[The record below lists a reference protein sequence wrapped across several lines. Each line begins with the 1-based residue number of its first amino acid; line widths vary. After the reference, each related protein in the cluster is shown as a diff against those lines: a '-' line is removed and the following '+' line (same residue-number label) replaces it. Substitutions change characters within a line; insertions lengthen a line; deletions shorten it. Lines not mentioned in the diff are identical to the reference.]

1 MLVISRR
8 IREAIEVGPDIR
20 VTVLAI
26 RSDQVRL
33 GVLAPREVS
42 VLRSELLERVRLS
55 NEAAAQLEPA
65 ELLGKLTPAAAAMR
79 VSWPVADPAASQ
91 AFYAE
96 LGFQPA
102 PPGTQ
107 ARLLLRRGEV
117 ELELK
122 PGTPLRSVGLC
133 LSSHPTRWLVDPNG
147 YSIGL

>member
-8 IREAIEVGPDIR
+8 VREAIEVGPDIR

-26 RSDQVRL
+26 RSDKVRL
-33 GVLAPREVS
+33 GVLAPREVA

-65 ELLGKLTPAAAAMR
+65 ELLGKLAPVAPAMR
-79 VSWPVADPAASQ
+79 VVWPVADPVASQ

-96 LGFQPA
+96 LGFQPT
-102 PPGTQ
+102 GGNQ
-107 ARLLLRRGEV
+107 ARWLLKRGEV

-122 PGTPLRSVGLC
+122 QGTPLRSVGLC
-133 LSSHPTRWLVDPNG
+133 LTSNPTRWLVDPNG
-147 YSIGL
+147 YSVGL